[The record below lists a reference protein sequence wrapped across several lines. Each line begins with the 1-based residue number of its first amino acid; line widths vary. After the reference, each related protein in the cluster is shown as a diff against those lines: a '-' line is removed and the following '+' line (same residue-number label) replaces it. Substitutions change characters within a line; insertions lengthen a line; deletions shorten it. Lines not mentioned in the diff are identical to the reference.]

1 VKHRLRLSE
10 KEVQVKALEAGG
22 SVLIRYVLE
31 FQGMQHLSISLDIF
45 GLWTWEL
52 IESCAG
58 QISDLP
64 VLLC

>member
-1 VKHRLRLSE
+1 MKHRLRLSE

-45 GLWTWEL
+45 GYLW
-52 IESCAG
+52 IM
-58 QISDLP
+58 DLGTD
-64 VLLC
+64 